1 MLTQLILFKP
11 SYSRVDFSEYFK
23 AFFNVFD
30 VRVI

>member
-11 SYSRVDFSEYFK
+11 SYSRVDFIKYFK
-23 AFFNVFD
+23 GFFNVFD